1 MLGINGFELILL
13 ITVAVLVPGPERLPE
28 YAAQL
33 ARLTRNLRAMS
44 LGAREQLR
52 DELGPDLADV
62 DWSKLDPR
70 QYNPRTIIT
79 NALLSEEPDLQGPRS
94 KQRSSLT
101 TSN

>member
-1 MLGINGFELILL
+1 MLGINGFELVLL
-13 ITVAVLVPGPERLPE
+13 STVAVLVLGPERLPE
-28 YAAQL
+28 YASQL

-44 LGAREQLR
+44 VGTQEQLR

-62 DWSKLDPR
+62 DWRKLDPR
-70 QYNPRTIIT
+70 QYNPRTTIT
-79 NALLSEEPDLQGPRS
+79 NALLSEDPDLQGTQS